1 MMIGSVKNTAQ
12 PASASST
19 PTAGAAASAAAAT
32 GTSPDGLD
40 AQAASASDASDRFLK
55 LLVAQMRNQDPLN
68 PLDNA
73 QVTSQMAQIS
83 TVQGIEKLNTSMQK
97 WMTQSSAVQQ
107 LEGAGLV
114 GRRVLVEGS
123 TIELSGGTERSGAVR
138 GGFTL
143 PSGAA
148 KVRVEVLDAAGNPVA
163 IIDRRGVDA
172 GVHTFDW
179 DGRDASGQ
187 ALPDGRYRLRA
198 VAGEADAMKPVGTLS
213 VASVSAVIASAQG
226 ARIELGAAGQRAL
239 DDIKGIL

>member
-1 MMIGSVKNTAQ
+1 MMIGSVKNTVQ
-12 PASASST
+12 PPASGT
-19 PTAGAAASAAAAT
+19 PAAASATSSVAT
-32 GTSPDGLD
+32 GTSTDGLD
-40 AQAASASDASDRFLK
+40 AQAASAGEASDRFLK

-107 LEGAGLV
+107 LDGAGLV

-123 TIELSGGTERSGAVR
+123 TIELAGGTERSGVVR
-138 GGFTL
+138 GGYSL
-143 PSGAA
+143 PSAA
-148 KVRVEVLDAAGNPVA
+148 AQVRVEVLDSAGNPVA
-163 IIDRRGVDA
+163 SIDRRGMDA
-172 GVHTFDW
+172 GVHSFEW
-179 DGRDASGQ
+179 DGRDASGR

-198 VAGEADAMKPVGTLS
+198 VAGEADAMKPIGTLS
-213 VASVSAVIASAQG
+213 AASVTAVIASAQG

-239 DDIKGIL
+239 DDVKGIL

>member
-1 MMIGSVKNTAQ
+1 MIGSIKNTAQ
-12 PASASST
+12 PVSAPTTPPGASAS
-19 PTAGAAASAAAAT
+19 GAAAA
-32 GTSPDGLD
+32 GTPTDGLD

-123 TIELSGGTERSGAVR
+123 TIELAGGTERSGGVR
-138 GGFTL
+138 AGFTL
-143 PSGAA
+143 PSSAA
-148 KVRVEVLDAAGNPVA
+148 HVRVEVLDAAGNTVA
-163 IIDRRGVDA
+163 TIDRRGVDA
-172 GVHTFDW
+172 GAHSFEW
-179 DGRDASGQ
+179 DGRDASGR

-198 VAGEADAMKPVGTLS
+198 AAGEADSMAPIGTLS
-213 VASVSAVIASAQG
+213 VASVTAVIASAQG
-226 ARIELGAAGQRAL
+226 TRIELGAAGQRAL
-239 DDIKGIL
+239 DDVKGIL